1 MSERSAQGS
10 FGDSAKTNGVG
21 TISSEPFGVFEGR
34 QVQRFTLANSGG
46 MSLQILDFGGI
57 IQSIV
62 VPDAFG
68 TSDNVV
74 LGYADLDGYLHDQ
87 TYFGALIG
95 RYANRIAGGSYSI
108 GGVTY
113 KAALNEGANS
123 LHGGVRGF
131 NVKIWSATPSV
142 EDGDPQL
149 RLTCLSPDGEEG
161 YPGSL
166 SVEVT
171 YALRAD
177 NSIEIHYAA
186 STDKPTVLN
195 LTNHSYFN
203 LAGQGSGSI
212 YDHVLRLNAA
222 SYTPVDHNLIP
233 TGVIEPVAG
242 TPFDF
247 TTPRPLGASIRSG
260 AEQLAIACGIDHN
273 FVLDRSGAGNASLR
287 RAAVVHDPRSGRTLE
302 CLTTEPGIQ
311 VYTGNFLHGDAV
323 LACGE
328 TARQGDGF
336 CLETQ
341 HFPDSPNQPQFPST
355 LLQPGES
362 FDSTTVYRFR

>member
-1 MSERSAQGS
+1 MSERSAQGPV
-10 FGDSAKTNGVG
+10 GDAATIDGAG
-21 TISSEPFGVFEGR
+21 TISREQFGVFEGR
-34 QVQRFTLANSGG
+34 QVQRFTLANTGG
-46 MSLQILDFGGI
+46 MSLHILDLGGI
-57 IQSIV
+57 IQTIM

-68 TSDNVV
+68 NLDNVV
-74 LGYADLDGYLHDQ
+74 LGYADLDGYLHDT

-95 RYANRIAGGSYSI
+95 RYANRIAGGRYSI
-108 GGVTY
+108 DGVTF
-113 KAALNEGANS
+113 KAALNDGANS

-131 NVKIWSATPSV
+131 NMKIWSATPAV
-142 EDGDPQL
+142 VKGEPQL

-177 NSIEIHYAA
+177 NALEIHYAA

-203 LAGQGSGSI
+203 LAGQGTGSI
-212 YDHVLRLNAA
+212 YDQVLRLNAA
-222 SYTPVDHNLIP
+222 AYTPVDHNLIP
-233 TGVIEPVAG
+233 TGILEPVAG
-242 TPFDF
+242 TPLDF
-247 TTPRPLGASIRSG
+247 TSPRPLGAFIRSG

-273 FVLDRSGAGNASLR
+273 FVLDKSGAGMASLR
-287 RAAVVHDPRSGRTLE
+287 QAAIVHDPKSGRTLE

-323 LACGE
+323 LACGN

-355 LLQPGES
+355 LLRPGES